1 MTAQELIEQ
10 LKTFHPNDEI
20 EIATATKAVPSETF
34 VHRFSV
40 MDEYDNEVAEFSVDI
55 KTVEIS
61 SESVRVGIDRVT
73 ANNGQRR
80 RILITADEIK

>member
-1 MTAQELIEQ
+1 
-10 LKTFHPNDEI
+10 
-20 EIATATKAVPSETF
+20 
-34 VHRFSV
+34 
-40 MDEYDNEVAEFSVDI
+40 VAEFSVDI

-80 RILITADEIK
+80 RILITADEI